1 MPLPR
6 VFISTN
12 LKIASVEKDD
22 AQSLIPALL
31 CQDKMDM
38 VGISVTA
45 SKRGIQDGRVGD
57 VKRIIAHES
66 DQSKHRARSDKLKD
80 AGELRDNSWRGA
92 TSVAPEAGY
101 LKATDASQAI
111 IEEARGAA
119 AAKPA
124 V

>member
-6 VFISTN
+6 VFISAD
-12 LKIASVEKDD
+12 LKIDSVEKDD

-31 CQDKMDM
+31 CQDKMDIA
-38 VGISVTA
+38 GISVTA
-45 SKRGIQDGRVGD
+45 SKRGIQDDRGGD

-66 DQSKHRARSDKLKD
+66 DQPRLQAKSDKLKD
-80 AGELRDNSWRGA
+80 AGELRDNSWQGA

-101 LKATDASQAI
+101 LKATDASRAI

-119 AAKPA
+119 AAKP